1 MWAARG
7 RGLSSPQPRSPSFL
21 LPLGPRS
28 PPTPTLSSAS
38 PALATSPPP
47 LSLGAVGAVVLRTQR
62 GEGREAR
69 AVYRNWSSSIH
80 QLCLELETKHN
91 KYLGSSP
98 AVLSLNL
105 AIRTP
110 NLSGLLVL
118 RTQFPPHPTPL
129 PPPTELPP
137 GKSSASETRDT
148 GLRLGCAA
156 AWLSEQGHV
165 TLLARASTSL
175 SVKWGCNHCLPRP
188 RPATSHVRSE
198 CAGRAPTPVGSL
210 ETGWQSFC
218 LLGRGRG
225 PSIAQAGSGQ
235 RREGDP
241 ASAFW
246 EFVCSSEQ
254 PFQLEGGET
263 SRTSGLALQARVG
276 FPHVDMEKPP
286 PGSVAPRLKHRRG
299 SRQMPAWGWGS

>member
-98 AVLSLNL
+98 AALSLNL

-188 RPATSHVRSE
+188 RPPPHMLDQSVRGE
-198 CAGRAPTPVGSL
+198 PPPPWGPWKLAGRASAYWV
-210 ETGWQSFC
+210 
-218 LLGRGRG
+218 
-225 PSIAQAGSGQ
+225 
-235 RREGDP
+235 EGEAP
-241 ASAFW
+241 A
-246 EFVCSSEQ
+246 
-254 PFQLEGGET
+254 
-263 SRTSGLALQARVG
+263 
-276 FPHVDMEKPP
+276 
-286 PGSVAPRLKHRRG
+286 
-299 SRQMPAWGWGS
+299 